1 MELMF
6 RILQELKIFYL
17 EIKYPKITLIID
29 LGLQKLEKIDLWINR
44 SSHVVAGCDW
54 VEYLHHW
61 DSVMISHFAIDI
73 TDFEL
78 AKKDKIKNEKFTIL
92 HAPNHKNI
100 KGTQYIEKAIRNLNC
115 KGYKIELKI
124 IQNLQNKKL
133 LEEIYNADLVID
145 QLIIGWYAM
154 FAIESMAL
162 GTPVVCYLKDE
173 LLDFYDSIDLLC
185 KTECPII
192 NSCHKK
198 IEETIEKYYR
208 KRDLLKEIGSISKN
222 YVKKHHS
229 IDSVGEK
236 FQAILKGIKLYP
248 KS

>member
-1 MELMF
+1 
-6 RILQELKIFYL
+6 
-17 EIKYPKITLIID
+17 
-29 LGLQKLEKIDLWINR
+29 
-44 SSHVVAGCDW
+44 
-54 VEYLHHW
+54 
-61 DSVMISHFAIDI
+61 MISHFAIDI

-92 HAPNHKNI
+92 HAPNHKKYKRNSI
-100 KGTQYIEKAIRNLNC
+100 YRKAIRNLNC

-198 IEETIEKYYR
+198 RSKRQSKSTTEKETSQ
-208 KRDLLKEIGSISKN
+208 GN
-222 YVKKHHS
+222 W
-229 IDSVGEK
+229 
-236 FQAILKGIKLYP
+236 FN
-248 KS
+248 